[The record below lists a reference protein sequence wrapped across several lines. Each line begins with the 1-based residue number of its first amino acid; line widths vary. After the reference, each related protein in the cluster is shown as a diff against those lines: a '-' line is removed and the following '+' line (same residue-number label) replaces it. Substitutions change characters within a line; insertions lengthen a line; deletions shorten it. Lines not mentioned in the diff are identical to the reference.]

1 MALSHFIQKP
11 GNSWQDSIWPC
22 FLYKAHNIPNK
33 AYFGHVSLQ
42 ELWVSHFNWIP
53 ETYDAYVALGIY
65 NQVEFI
71 ILCQANQHL

>member
-1 MALSHFIQKP
+1 MYEYVTF
-11 GNSWQDSIWPC
+11 SI
-22 FLYKAHNIPNK
+22 FFFAGVL
-33 AYFGHVSLQ
+33 GSL
-42 ELWVSHFNWIP
+42 FNWIP